1 MRTQRCDGLP
11 LVVFIL
17 KHSTQDGKITQK
29 VGGSAVK
36 SHKSVFNTND
46 PTQGKGKN

>member
-17 KHSTQDGKITQK
+17 KPSTQDGKITQK